1 MARITPIDVIKG
13 ISGKYGK
20 DSNIY
25 FATNR
30 SSNRI
35 RIAKISHPYTGP
47 ATDKQIEQQAKFAK
61 RQAVATAWLNANKLS
76 TANGVK
82 GTEAYQQVQKL
93 KHVYNFSNITQVL
106 YKYMDD
112 KNVITLPPSAV

>member
-61 RQAVATAWLNANKLS
+61 RQAVATAWLNANKPS